1 MLAILP
7 RLGNAYSRHAI
18 GNLVYNGLPLAAA
31 FMISWP
37 YNRVRAKV
45 ECRKMERLPFTWLYV
60 LRAIYTGI
68 VEQKAIAE
76 FLGMPEQSVD
86 LWLKN
91 LRARNAISYQ
101 NDSIWNLTD
110 LGREFLNSPD
120 VEKIV
125 TLPARIA
132 WDCVRGHVS
141 NVLYDDLRIR
151 DKRAD
156 ADFSLQVRSK
166 IPASR
171 DLSLPQCQRYLEYY
185 LDELGEVFDG
195 AELLHLNYST
205 RPASCYRRI
214 FVLLYGIDS
223 DKYEIRVWDNDAY
236 DNESAGLIRTCPF
249 FVEKVK
255 SMFRDDHVI
264 DFLRRAQIKNF
275 DSFRKLRF
283 HPSIISALGASNV
296 SSVDDGIT
304 QPESFRTLPAQ
315 GISFLE
321 KALIECKTV
330 IRIVVTE
337 TQILEWDGFKELVGH
352 ALARGS
358 KCEIVIANLSANN
371 AERIGRIK
379 EALTKTA
386 LTFVPHS
393 ERSAARKMLFVVPK
407 ETRYPSHWISAGI
420 CDDKWVWCGTDI
432 VPGAS
437 PMQAHFGF
445 YSENKN
451 VVIQIKNLIS
461 QQVLGQDEQLYPQVR
476 VEKKKR
482 RTVEKQHFN

>member
-1 MLAILP
+1 M
-7 RLGNAYSRHAI
+7 
-18 GNLVYNGLPLAAA
+18 PLAAA
-31 FMISWP
+31 FMIAWP
-37 YNRVRAKV
+37 FNRVRAKV

-60 LRAIYTGI
+60 LRAVYAGM
-68 VEQKAIAE
+68 VQQSAIGE

-86 LWLKN
+86 LWLRQ
-91 LRARNAISYQ
+91 LLARNAISCQ
-101 NDSIWNLTD
+101 NDSIWHLTD

-132 WDCVRGHVS
+132 WDCVRGRVS
-141 NVLYDDLRIR
+141 NVLYDDLRAR
-151 DKRAD
+151 DKRSD

-195 AELLHLNYST
+195 AELLHLDYST
-205 RPASCYRRI
+205 RPVSSYRRI
-214 FVLLYGIDS
+214 YVLLYGVDS
-223 DKYEIRVWDNDAY
+223 AKYEIRVWDNEAY

-249 FVEKVK
+249 FVEKVR
-255 SMFRDDHVI
+255 SMFSDDHVF
-264 DFLRRAQIKNF
+264 DFLRRAHVKNS

-283 HPSIISALGASNV
+283 HPSIISALGASTG
-296 SSVDDGIT
+296 STVDGGIT
-304 QPESFRTLPAQ
+304 QPQSFRTLPAQ

-321 KALIECKTV
+321 KALVECKTV

-337 TQILEWDGFKELVGH
+337 TQILEWDGLKELVGH
-352 ALARGS
+352 ALARGA
-358 KCEIVIANLSANN
+358 KCEIVIANSSANN
-371 AERIGRIK
+371 AQRIGRIK
-379 EALTKTA
+379 EALTKAA
-386 LTFVPHS
+386 LTVVPHS
-393 ERSAARKMLFVVPK
+393 ERSGARKMLIIVPK
-407 ETRYPSHWISAGI
+407 ETRYPSHWISVGV
-420 CDDKWVWCGTDI
+420 CDDNWVWCGSDL
-432 VPGAS
+432 VPGAG

-451 VVIQIKNLIS
+451 VVTQIKDLIS

-476 VEKKKR
+476 VEKKRR
-482 RTVEKQHFN
+482 RTLEKQRLN